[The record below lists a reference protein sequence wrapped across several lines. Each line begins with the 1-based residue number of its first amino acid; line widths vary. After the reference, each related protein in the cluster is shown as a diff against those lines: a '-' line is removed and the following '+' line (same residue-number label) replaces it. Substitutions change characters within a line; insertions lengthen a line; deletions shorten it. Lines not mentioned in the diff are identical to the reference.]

1 MLWWAFPTLLIQYS
15 LPLPLPSPA
24 RTGPRP
30 ERGVGVSRQQAPVL
44 LNLLQEVGGKQ
55 PHLAAGV
62 DLDVTTSFISFLH
75 YDLVLLESD
84 LSNLAVP
91 HKRSGHAVHTFSS
104 PHPNDEV
111 WREESDFL
119 SDFPLEKEG
128 SGYAGDLRF

>member
-1 MLWWAFPTLLIQYS
+1 MGRVVHTDGLGPPSEVHGWRGTTRPGIGLRFPRY
-15 LPLPLPSPA
+15 
-24 RTGPRP
+24 
-30 ERGVGVSRQQAPVL
+30 
-44 LNLLQEVGGKQ
+44 
-55 PHLAAGV
+55 
-62 DLDVTTSFISFLH
+62 
-75 YDLVLLESD
+75 LVLLESD